1 MWWQFPSFV
10 LGHLGTSSWIL
21 LCWMCR
27 SFSPVHPGRWSCR
40 CSIVRLFPSSCLGR
54 LGTWSC
60 CRMCWWLSRICP
72 CRLSGRNFYRR
83 ERRQDQRRREREP
96 GGPESV
102 SWTAWTM
109 MGEIIFTYP
118 SIASSGSLLHLK
130 AAVKTDLVWVEPG
143 LKDRCP
149 AVSMAASPVDF

>member
-10 LGHLGTSSWIL
+10 PGHLGTSSWIL
-21 LCWMCR
+21 WCWMCLS
-27 SFSPVHPGRWSCR
+27 SFLGHPGRWSCR
-40 CSIVRLFPSSCLGR
+40 CSIVMLFPSSYPAH

-130 AAVKTDLVWVEPG
+130 AAAKTDLVWVEPG
-143 LKDRCP
+143 LKDLSP